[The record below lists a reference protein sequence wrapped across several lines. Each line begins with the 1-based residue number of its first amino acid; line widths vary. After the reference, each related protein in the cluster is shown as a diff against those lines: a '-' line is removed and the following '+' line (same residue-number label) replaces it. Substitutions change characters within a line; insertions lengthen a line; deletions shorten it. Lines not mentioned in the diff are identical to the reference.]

1 MLTDFIIPSILLFVL
16 STGVAY
22 IVIWLMIATPLQ
34 QLFIDK
40 PGLRKVH
47 QRIVPRAGGICIV
60 IGFIALMYF
69 WQFGPLQQ
77 YNLKPYLFQSLLVAS
92 LCIFIVGII
101 DDTRFFHIENKAK
114 FILEV
119 LIAVQ
124 SVVFF
129 GIQFTR
135 FDIFGNIIDLGI
147 FAIPLSL
154 IWMVGV
160 SNAVNII
167 DGIDGL
173 AGSITLTSFFTLGL
187 LNLTHGN
194 FEGAIL
200 FVILCG
206 LVAGF
211 LFHNFSPARV
221 FLGDT
226 GSLFLG
232 TVLGILT
239 IEAVS
244 IPRGPFTGFLALFVI
259 GFPIIDLSAAMVRR
273 FIKARIK
280 GKSFIKALRSMT
292 VADNDHI
299 HHRLIFRGL
308 SHAQAT
314 VLLFSFHAGLCAA
327 GVTIALRKTKYDN
340 GWIDHVIFGYVI
352 VYLLWFLH
360 DLHFFDQFLQ
370 PFRRKLKPDT
380 QHKNLYS
387 VAVINADTILE
398 HSLKCYNQN
407 SLSFQFVNTD
417 QYLSL
422 ETEISLLIINSTDAS
437 TYFDGINSSD
447 FKYPVVFLY
456 DNPVNMKRAAMLE
469 NEKNVLHLKK
479 PVYIPVL
486 LKAAFT
492 MIKRQRLKE
501 NSLLSKTRAFT
512 QKDVLAMIG
521 RKKEKV

>member
-1 MLTDFIIPSILLFVL
+1 MLTELIIPSILLFFL

-22 IVIWLMIATPLQ
+22 TVIWIMIATPIQ
-34 QLFIDK
+34 QLFTDK

-60 IGFIALMYF
+60 VSFIALMYF

-77 YNLKPYLFQSLLVAS
+77 FHLKPYLYQSLLVAS
-92 LCIFIVGII
+92 VCIFIVGII

-114 FILEV
+114 FLLEV

-135 FDIFGNIIDLGI
+135 FEIFGNMVDLGML
-147 FAIPLSL
+147 AIPLSL
-154 IWMVGV
+154 LWMVGV

-187 LNLTHGN
+187 LNLTHN
-194 FEGAIL
+194 DTAL
-200 FVILCG
+200 FLLFIILCG
-206 LVAGF
+206 LVTGF

-244 IPRGPFTGFLALFVI
+244 VPRGRFTGFLALFVL
-259 GFPIIDLSAAMVRR
+259 GFPLVDLSAAMMRR
-273 FIKARIK
+273 FIKAKVK
-280 GKSFIKALRSMT
+280 GKSLIQSLRSMT

-299 HHRLIFRGL
+299 HHRLVFRGL

-314 VLLFSFHAGLCAA
+314 VLLFCFHAGLCAA
-327 GVTIALRKTKYDN
+327 GITIALRKTKYSHEWVDL
-340 GWIDHVIFGYVI
+340 IIFGYVI
-352 VYLLWFLH
+352 IYLIWFLYKLRFLDYLLL
-360 DLHFFDQFLQ
+360 
-370 PFRRKLKPDT
+370 PFKNSTKPDT
-380 QHKNLYS
+380 HMKNQHS
-387 VAVINADTILE
+387 VAIINSDAILE
-398 HSLKCYNQN
+398 HSLKCYKQ
-407 SLSFQFVNTD
+407 SDMSFQFVTTD
-417 QYLSL
+417 QFLSL
-422 ETEISLLIINSTDAS
+422 ETDISLLIINSTDTS
-437 TYFDGINSSD
+437 TYFDGINSTD
-447 FKYPVVFLY
+447 FKYPVIFLY
-456 DNPVNMKRAAMLE
+456 ENPVNMKRAAMLE
-469 NEKNVLHLKK
+469 VEKNVLHLKK
-479 PVYIPVL
+479 PIYVPVL

-492 MIKRQRLKE
+492 MIRRQRLKE
-501 NSLLSKTRAFT
+501 NSILSKTRAFT
-512 QKDVLAMIG
+512 QKDVLALIR
-521 RKKEKV
+521 RKKETF